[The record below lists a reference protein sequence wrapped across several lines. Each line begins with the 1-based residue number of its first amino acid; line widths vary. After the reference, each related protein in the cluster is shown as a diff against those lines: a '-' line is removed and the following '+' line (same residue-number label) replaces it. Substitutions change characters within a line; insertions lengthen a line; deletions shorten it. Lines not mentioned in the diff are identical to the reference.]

1 MYYAGTQNWNGC
13 WNNDCFVFE
22 DALKFKF
29 AIYLICLLLF
39 VAAVDTIPD
48 PPAINPPI
56 GHSCGISAFHVR
68 GIITQLEKKWYATV
82 GLLHTE
88 RDINWLSIRLAFVIA
103 PAAIF
108 PIPLVHYAT
117 DSSPPSFF

>member
-1 MYYAGTQNWNGC
+1 
-13 WNNDCFVFE
+13 
-22 DALKFKF
+22 LKFKF

-68 GIITQLEKKWYATV
+68 AVITQLEKKWFATS
-82 GLLHTE
+82 GSIHTE
-88 RDINWLSIRLAFVIA
+88 RDNNWPLIRLAFVINI
-103 PAAIF
+103 AAIF
-108 PIPLVHYAT
+108 PIPVVHYGT
-117 DSSPPSFF
+117 DSSPPSFS